1 MSEPFKQTVKIIRKP
16 KEGSDDSNRNVWS
29 DPIEPIE
36 LELVSTGML
45 RQILKSGDEDAKKK
59 IEEVAMTD
67 KDVDG
72 VLAHDTEK
80 NDYEI
85 VDTDGNDDFSLV
97 STQMLRKI
105 LGNDDVEQANNDT
118 DVVADSGFDPYNTD

>member
-29 DPIEPIE
+29 DPIETIE

-67 KDVDG
+67 QDVDG

-105 LGNDDVEQANNDT
+105 LGNDDVEQANDDIAT
-118 DVVADSGFDPYNTD
+118 VAESGCDPYNSD